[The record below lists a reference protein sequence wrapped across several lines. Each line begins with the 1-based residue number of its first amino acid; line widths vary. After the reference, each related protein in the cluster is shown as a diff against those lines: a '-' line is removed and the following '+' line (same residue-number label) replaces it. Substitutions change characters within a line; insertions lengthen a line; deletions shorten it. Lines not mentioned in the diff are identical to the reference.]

1 LGLKESYFI
10 LTGLIKQ
17 VNKGLFD
24 IAI

>member
-1 LGLKESYFI
+1 M

-17 VNKGLFD
+17 VNKGLFN